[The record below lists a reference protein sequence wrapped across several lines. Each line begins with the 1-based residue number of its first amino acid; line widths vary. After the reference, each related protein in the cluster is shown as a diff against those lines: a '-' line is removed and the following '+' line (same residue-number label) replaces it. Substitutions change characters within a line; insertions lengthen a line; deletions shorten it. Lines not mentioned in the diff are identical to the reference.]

1 MTLFSCYDSVV
12 QLDSFNITTL
22 FPNEKGSFLPLCDDN
37 RIFSAS
43 LPSEANLPLPVFPD
57 GSCEQDGQIY
67 TNNDI
72 WKPTPCRICVCDKG
86 NILCDDIHCDDVTN
100 CEKMYIPEGEC
111 CPVCQGDSPS
121 TGGGG
126 TGSVGELPQTGSPSY
141 GALLKPQNEQ
151 NWCLIIFSSEGQ
163 NPKLNIFR
171 GQLFVPP
178 PHKKKKLLWIIFLL
192 LAKQ

>member
-86 NILCDDIHCDDVTN
+86 NVLCDDIHCDDVTN

-121 TGGGG
+121 TGGG

-151 NWCLIIFSSEGQ
+151 NWCLRAKTPNWIYSGA
-163 NPKLNIFR
+163 NY
-171 GQLFVPP
+171 LFPP
-178 PHKKKKLLWIIFLL
+178 PIKKKYYCELFFFYL
-192 LAKQ
+192 QNNR